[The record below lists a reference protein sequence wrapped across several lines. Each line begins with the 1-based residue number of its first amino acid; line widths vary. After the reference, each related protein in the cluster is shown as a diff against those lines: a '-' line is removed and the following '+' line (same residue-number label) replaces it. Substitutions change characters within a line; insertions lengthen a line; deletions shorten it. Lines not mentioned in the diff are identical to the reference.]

1 MLRAI
6 VTYNAAL
13 MQCAEAKV
21 WDARDWGGNAEST
34 PAISNVSV
42 FESEPLRSLQE
53 ALLRRLHDGAPE
65 TNPVGRVVWALD
77 LDYLNA
83 GDKAL
88 LMTGSIPSP
97 ESLQGTIVLIG
108 LVCRSLTILSIELQD
123 IGISPDQVSDHWVKE
138 LDELLKIEANQQ
150 IASDAYEKA
159 CALSEMRNKFL
170 FAPMVD
176 MHRQD
181 RETAPKPRPSPSVSA
196 SNKRSARNTA
206 KNRVNEALT
215 QHAQPHSTQR
225 KGRGGVDG
233 GRDLSWRVIVPAC
246 AAVLVCGLVGLHLL
260 GFNILNGDLDRYRGS
275 DLERVSPHLV
285 RGHRNGNGAG
295 PAFVGTIDDAWLG
308 LGTDERRAAAEN
320 LVAALHDQG
329 VSQVMIYDDD
339 DQLRIQA
346 LGSSIK
352 TL

>member
-1 MLRAI
+1 
-6 VTYNAAL
+6 
-13 MQCAEAKV
+13 
-21 WDARDWGGNAEST
+21 
-34 PAISNVSV
+34 
-42 FESEPLRSLQE
+42 
-53 ALLRRLHDGAPE
+53 
-65 TNPVGRVVWALD
+65 
-77 LDYLNA
+77 
-83 GDKAL
+83 
-88 LMTGSIPSP
+88 MTGSLPSP

-108 LVCRSLTILSIELQD
+108 LLCRSLTILSIDLQD

-138 LDELLKIEANQQ
+138 LDELLKTEINSH
-150 IASDAYEKA
+150 ISSDAYEKA

-170 FAPMVD
+170 YVSMVD
-176 MHRQD
+176 MNRQE
-181 RETAPKPRPSPSVSA
+181 RVARPRPSPSVSA

-206 KNRVNEALT
+206 KNLVNEALT
-215 QHAQPHSTQR
+215 QHAQPHGMQR

-233 GRDLSWRVIVPAC
+233 GRDLSWRVIIPAC
-246 AAVLVCGLVGLHLL
+246 AAVLVCVLVGLHLL

-308 LGTDERRAAAEN
+308 LEADERRTAAEN
-320 LVAALHDQG
+320 LVAALHDRG

-346 LGSSIK
+346 LGSNIK